1 MNCKYVRW
9 FGEKVL
15 WACPHTLCLL
25 LAAAVLVA
33 CRHTR
38 PRLVGATLSLGRA
51 PGFCSCGCSWRA
63 APPTW
68 ADAQAGLGEECYVDE
83 TEPMVMVARS
93 EVRFVNVYPSQ
104 RVAWSTASPHHNPHG
119 EESTAPVYTLL
130 PALLATPLPATL
142 QRVSVCLHM
151 SLSDVRG
158 WLSGQWRARRRR
170 LLHHRRRAVRG
181 LPDRGQEH
189 CRHVTSYLKPR
200 DPIPQVTSLQ
210 EHRRRLTC

>member
-1 MNCKYVRW
+1 MTECVARCARAAKRSGWWKRTEMNCKYVRW

-33 CRHTR
+33 CRLTR

-119 EESTAPVYTLL
+119 EESTAPLCTRSCLRSS
-130 PALLATPLPATL
+130 PRRSPPPSS
-142 QRVSVCLHM
+142 VSACACTCL
-151 SLSDVRG
+151 
-158 WLSGQWRARRRR
+158 
-170 LLHHRRRAVRG
+170 
-181 LPDRGQEH
+181 
-189 CRHVTSYLKPR
+189 
-200 DPIPQVTSLQ
+200 
-210 EHRRRLTC
+210 